1 MSKTPTPAEIR
12 AESERILSEELLH
25 QSKLLVKSLRKDD
38 APADEPPPEGLEDD
52 APPAGDEPPAEE
64 AAPSSETPP
73 PAEED
78 AGSWTVDEAVE
89 ALRAMPPEQLAI
101 WQQAIEQVASGQ
113 GSDMGAD
120 DMGAEEVPPAD
131 EPPMEAMKSELAK
144 MERRLEQKIQA
155 QVTTLVK
162 SMPAQKPQRR
172 AATAPAAVAPRPAQ
186 LSKAEIDKRLAVKV
200 RDPRLTKDDRDA
212 INAYS
217 FGRTNA
223 DSIRHLLKD

>member
-113 GSDMGAD
+113 GGSDMDA
-120 DMGAEEVPPAD
+120 GAEEMPPAD

-155 QVTTLVK
+155 QVTTLAK

-172 AATAPAAVAPRPAQ
+172 AATAPAAVAPRQ

>member
-1 MSKTPTPAEIR
+1 MSKTLTPAEIR

-25 QSKLLVKSLRKDD
+25 QSQLLVKSLRKDD

-64 AAPSSETPP
+64 TAPSSETPP

-101 WQQAIEQVASGQ
+101 WQQAIEQVASG
-113 GSDMGAD
+113 GGG
-120 DMGAEEVPPAD
+120 DMGAEEAPSAD
-131 EPPMEAMKSELAK
+131 EPPMEAVKSELAK

-155 QVTTLVK
+155 QVTTLAK

-172 AATAPAAVAPRPAQ
+172 AATAPAAVAPRQAQ
-186 LSKAEIDKRLAVKV
+186 LSKAEIDRRLAVKV

>member
-1 MSKTPTPAEIR
+1 MSKTPAEIR

-52 APPAGDEPPAEE
+52 APPAGDEPPVEE

-78 AGSWTVDEAVE
+78 AGSWTVEEAVE

-113 GSDMGAD
+113 GGGDVSTEDM
-120 DMGAEEVPPAD
+120 PPAD

-155 QVTTLVK
+155 QVTTLAK

-172 AATAPAAVAPRPAQ
+172 AATAPAAVAPRQAQ
-186 LSKAEIDKRLAVKV
+186 LSKAEIERRLAVKV

>member
-1 MSKTPTPAEIR
+1 MSIKTPAEIR

-38 APADEPPPEGLEDD
+38 APADEPPPEGLGDD

-101 WQQAIEQVASGQ
+101 WQQAIEQVAADQ
-113 GSDMGAD
+113 GGAPGGD
-120 DMGAEEVPPAD
+120 EMLPEEA
-131 EPPMEAMKSELAK
+131 PPMDAMKSELAK
-144 MERRLEQKIQA
+144 MERRLQKSIEV
-155 QVTTLVK
+155 QVASLAK
-162 SMPAQKPQRR
+162 SMPAQRPQRR
-172 AATAPAAVAPRPAQ
+172 AAAATAPAAPRPVQ

>member
-1 MSKTPTPAEIR
+1 MSKTLTPAESR
-12 AESERILSEELLH
+12 AESERILSEELLR
-25 QSKLLVKSLRKDD
+25 QSQLLVKSLRKDD

-52 APPAGDEPPAEE
+52 APPAGDEPPAEV
-64 AAPSSETPP
+64 APSSETPP

-78 AGSWTVDEAVE
+78 AGSWTVDEAIE

-113 GSDMGAD
+113 GD
-120 DMGAEEVPPAD
+120 DMGTGAEEAPPAD

-155 QVTTLVK
+155 QVTTLAK

-172 AATAPAAVAPRPAQ
+172 AATAPAAVAPRTVQ

-200 RDPRLTKDDRDA
+200 RDPRLTKDDREA

>member
-1 MSKTPTPAEIR
+1 MSKTPAEIR

-25 QSKLLVKSLRKDD
+25 QSRLLVKSLRKDD

-52 APPAGDEPPAEE
+52 APPADDEPADEPTAE

-101 WQQAIEQVASGQ
+101 WQQAIEQVAADQ
-113 GSDMGAD
+113 GGAPGGD
-120 DMGAEEVPPAD
+120 EMPPEEAS
-131 EPPMEAMKSELAK
+131 PMDAMKSELAK
-144 MERRLEQKIQA
+144 MENRLQKSIQV
-155 QVTTLVK
+155 QVASLAK
-162 SMPAQKPQRR
+162 SMPAQRPQRR

-200 RDPRLTKDDRDA
+200 RDPRLTKDDREA

>member
-1 MSKTPTPAEIR
+1 MSKIFTPAESR

-38 APADEPPPEGLEDD
+38 ASADEPPPEGLEDD
-52 APPAGDEPPAEE
+52 APPAGDEPPAEV
-64 AAPSSETPP
+64 APFNETPP
-73 PAEED
+73 LAEED
-78 AGSWTVDEAVE
+78 AGSWTVDEAIE

-113 GSDMGAD
+113 GD
-120 DMGAEEVPPAD
+120 DMGTGAEEAPPAD

-155 QVTTLVK
+155 QVTTLAK

-172 AATAPAAVAPRPAQ
+172 AATAPAAVAPRTVQ

>member
-78 AGSWTVDEAVE
+78 AGSWTVDEAIE

-113 GSDMGAD
+113 GD
-120 DMGAEEVPPAD
+120 DMGTGAEEAPPAD

-144 MERRLEQKIQA
+144 MERRLEQMIQV
-155 QVTTLVK
+155 QVTALAK

-172 AATAPAAVAPRPAQ
+172 AATAPAAVAPRQAQ
-186 LSKAEIDKRLAVKV
+186 LSKAEIERRLAVKV